1 MINCHQI
8 LIILTKSNKITVSV
22 MKDRKFVFLPHSY
35 TLVSFSAIYHTVKDR
50 DIVTFP
56 VKYFLSLNYDLGK
69 YIFKYLDFRLKK
81 LNIFF
86 ETVKSAIKLSY

>member
-22 MKDRKFVFLPHSY
+22 MKNRKLVLLLHCYS
-35 TLVSFSAIYHTVKDR
+35 TLVSFSAIYQIVKDR

-69 YIFKYLDFRLKK
+69 YIFKYLDFRLK
-81 LNIFF
+81 
-86 ETVKSAIKLSY
+86 